1 MADRAPYTQT
11 DPTLVAVLEELRR
24 REPIFHVAEFGTTIA
39 DFERLMSPDYWE
51 VGASG
56 RRYSREFILA
66 HLRENPPVD
75 AATAGWTTEQHA
87 LRQLGPETYLL
98 TYTLHQQQRVTRRST
113 IWQRTVEGWRILY
126 HQGTIAS
133 GEEDDSVPV

>member
-39 DFERLMSPDYWE
+39 DFEPLMSPDYWE

-75 AATAGWTTEQHA
+75 AAKARSQA
-87 LRQLGPETYLL
+87 PKRMIPRFSK
-98 TYTLHQQQRVTRRST
+98 QRLPTRPGHGLAKS
-113 IWQRTVEGWRILY
+113 
-126 HQGTIAS
+126 
-133 GEEDDSVPV
+133 